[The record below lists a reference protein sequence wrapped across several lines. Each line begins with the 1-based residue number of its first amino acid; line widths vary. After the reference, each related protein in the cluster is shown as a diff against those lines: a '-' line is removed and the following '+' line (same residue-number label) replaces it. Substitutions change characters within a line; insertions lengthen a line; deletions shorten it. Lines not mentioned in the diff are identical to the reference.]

1 MCSIMSAMSSSRFPA
16 VVDDV
21 TVRLIAA
28 VVLVIGV
35 VALGTQQWWLYAVLA
50 VDFTLRAALGPKAS
64 PLALLVSRW
73 IRPAVPAAK
82 RPTAGPPK
90 RFAATIGAVM
100 TVAATAL
107 WIVHLATGSG
117 AAITAVV
124 VIGAIMVLFPLLEAA
139 FGLCVGCRL
148 FAVLMR
154 LGLVPEEVCLDCAD
168 ITRRRAPQTVG

>member
-1 MCSIMSAMSSSRFPA
+1 MSTSRFPT

-35 VALGTQQWWLYAVLA
+35 LALGLQQWWLYAVLA
-50 VDFTLRAALGPKAS
+50 VDFVLRAALGPRAS
-64 PLALLVSRW
+64 PIAVAVNRW
-73 IRPAVPAAK
+73 VRPRVPTAK

-90 RFAATIGAVM
+90 RFAAAIGAVL

-107 WIVHLATGSG
+107 WLLGVVTGSS

-124 VIGAIMVLFPLLEAA
+124 VIGVVMVVFPLLEAA

-148 FAVLMR
+148 FSVLMR

-168 ITRRRAPQTVG
+168 ITRRRSAQPVA